1 MEDGNRTDAASTSKN
16 HSGSLHLQTPKNEDT
31 YEISIPYEENNFEQQ
46 GFFNQS
52 DQSFDE
58 PASSAGPSPVNSS
71 YMVITNLRTQLQI
84 SVEKN
89 SWLQKRIEDLEEE
102 RDFLRCQLDRFIFST
117 KTQGQEQSQSQYS
130 NGYESRRF
138 NWRARREED
147 RPAEPQKT
155 DSQHFTSRQFIH
167 RRPGPPTMVASK
179 NHVSGPL
186 SNQLASMNA
195 LFSSSQSQALLQGHG
210 SSSSAAARMN
220 EMSGHGNVGPDSL
233 SLLGE
238 SDEYLEQDG
247 YMEEEEMISG
257 EDVMTDSINSHQIK
271 RRRVFRAPRIKD
283 AAGVL
288 FRYKKILL
296 TYQRLKNM
304 SKAFQIHGVDRQHGG
319 LHDAHRRAAA
329 WWLRRRWPSN
339 VDILLC
345 SDPFSASQFV
355 PGTFC
360 TRILTRFRSNLKTF
374 GRILIRF
381 RHVLDSF
388 FLAILDKWSH
398 FWKNFESFFA
408 IFEECWTYFK

>member
-1 MEDGNRTDAASTSKN
+1 MEDGNRTDAASTSKS
-16 HSGSLHLQTPKNEDT
+16 HSASLHLQTPKNEDT

-71 YMVITNLRTQLQI
+71 YMVMTNLRTQLQI

-117 KTQGQEQSQSQYS
+117 KSQGQEQNQSQYS

-138 NWRARREED
+138 NWRSRREED
-147 RPAEPQKT
+147 RPAEQQKT
-155 DSQHFTSRQFIH
+155 DSQHFPTRQLFQ
-167 RRPGPPTMVASK
+167 RRPGPPTMVPSK

-186 SNQLASMNA
+186 TNQLASMNA

-210 SSSSAAARMN
+210 HGT
-220 EMSGHGNVGPDSL
+220 SGDSL

-257 EDVMTDSINSHQIK
+257 EDVMADTINSHQLK
-271 RRRVFRAPRIKD
+271 RRRVFRAPRERQRVKD

-304 SKAFQIHGVDRQHGG
+304 SKAFQIHGVDRNTVASTTPIAELLLVAPEKVAEVGEFDPSKEK
-319 LHDAHRRAAA
+319 LLDYARRCYTALDEETLSRVQA
-329 WWLRRRWPSN
+329 LKKN
-339 VDILLC
+339 NLLLPI
-345 SDPFSASQFV
+345 SY
-355 PGTFC
+355 
-360 TRILTRFRSNLKTF
+360 
-374 GRILIRF
+374 RF
-381 RHVLDSF
+381 RH
-388 FLAILDKWSH
+388 
-398 FWKNFESFFA
+398 
-408 IFEECWTYFK
+408 